1 MATTPST
8 TGKTAHRPTRQASTK
23 TAAKA
28 PAKAPTK
35 VPVKAKTPVKPEAQ
49 KTPSKAPKAAPAPKE
64 KKLKVVRDSYTIP
77 KAEYAQLGELK
88 KRALALGLS
97 AKKSEVLRAGLM
109 LLSQQSDTQL
119 KSSLS
124 KVPAIKTGR
133 PAKA

>member
-1 MATTPST
+1 MVTTPST
-8 TGKTAHRPTRQASTK
+8 TGKTAHRPTRQATTK

-28 PAKAPTK
+28 PAKAP
-35 VPVKAKTPVKPEAQ
+35 VKAHTTVKPEAQ
-49 KTPSKAPKAAPAPKE
+49 KAPSKAPKAAPAPKE

-119 KSSLS
+119 KASLS

>member
-8 TGKTAHRPTRQASTK
+8 TGKTAHRPTRQATTK

-28 PAKAPTK
+28 PAKAP
-35 VPVKAKTPVKPEAQ
+35 VKANTTVKPEAQ
-49 KTPSKAPKAAPAPKE
+49 KAPSKAPKAAPAPKE

-119 KSSLS
+119 KTSLS
-124 KVPAIKTGR
+124 KVPTIKTGR